1 MFLCATIHFQNNVFN
16 KIDFD
21 NLNTHYNTLVTPL
34 MFVQWVVHGVW
45 HIMAVSLIFAWLECA
60 IYLQVRDICASN
72 LDTWYYYVAVKD
84 PIECVILTDTIEGK
98 KETFKLPPK
107 DRINVT
113 MHKNSINYQRKFLL
127 EVLNTYAII
136 VHKVG

>member
-1 MFLCATIHFQNNVFN
+1 MAYMRCFADI
-16 KIDFD
+16 
-21 NLNTHYNTLVTPL
+21 Y
-34 MFVQWVVHGVW
+34 
-45 HIMAVSLIFAWLECA
+45 MAVVCRIFCYEYMPW
-60 IYLQVRDICASN
+60 N

-98 KETFKLPPK
+98 KETFKLLPK

-127 EVLNTYAII
+127 EVLNTYGII
-136 VHKVG
+136 VHKVV